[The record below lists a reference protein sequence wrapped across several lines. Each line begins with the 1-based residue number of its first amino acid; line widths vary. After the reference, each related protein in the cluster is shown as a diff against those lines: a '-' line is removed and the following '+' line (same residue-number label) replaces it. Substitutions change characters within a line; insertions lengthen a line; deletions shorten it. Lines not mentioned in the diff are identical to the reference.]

1 MRKVCFDILEE
12 HIIICGWQQKTPQ
25 IVKEL
30 LRVEEYEG
38 TDIVIISDR
47 ENFLDINLD
56 RIGINPTYVYLLE
69 GDFTDPNILRKA
81 RIDVAKIAII
91 LPDRS
96 GKRSNRDID
105 ARTVL
110 TALTIE
116 KLNSSVYSC
125 VELLDP
131 EYESHMTVGN
141 VDQVIVGGYYSGL
154 IAAHAP
160 VNEYI
165 IPFLDSLLPS
175 HTDDKLQNISVEAEM
190 YGKSFDK
197 VLSEFRKERK
207 ILLMGVKTLKGEL
220 LLNPENYSLRP
231 GDCLLGIAKIEKKLK
246 RRD

>member
-1 MRKVCFDILEE
+1 MRKVCFDILED

-30 LRVEEYEG
+30 LRSEEYEG
-38 TDIVIISDR
+38 ADIVIISDK
-47 ENFLDINLD
+47 ENFLDTNLD
-56 RIGINPTYVYLLE
+56 RMGINTAYVYLLE

-81 RIDVAKIAII
+81 RIDVAKIAMI

-116 KLNSSVYSC
+116 KLNNNVYSC

-131 EYESHMTVGN
+131 EYESHMTIGN

-154 IAAHAP
+154 ITAHAP
-160 VNEYI
+160 INEYI
-165 IPFLDSLLPS
+165 IPFLANLLPS
-175 HTDDKLQNISVEAEM
+175 DTDDKLQNIHVDREIL
-190 YGKSFDK
+190 GKSFDE
-197 VLSEFRKERK
+197 VLGEFRKERK
-207 ILLMGVKTLKGEL
+207 ILLMGVKTSKGEL
-220 LLNPENYSLRP
+220 LLNPEDYSLRP
-231 GDCLLGIAKIEKKLK
+231 GDCLLGIAKREKNKK
-246 RRD
+246 I